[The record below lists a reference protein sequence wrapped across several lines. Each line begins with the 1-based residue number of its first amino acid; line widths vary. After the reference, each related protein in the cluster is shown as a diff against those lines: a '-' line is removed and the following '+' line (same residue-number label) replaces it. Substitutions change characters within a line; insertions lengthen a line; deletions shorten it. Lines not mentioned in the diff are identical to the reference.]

1 MSSYKFSDVFPVIK
15 RIVDFIRQIIV
26 GDPQPIF
33 VITATLLAEGHVL
46 ITGPIGSGKTTLARS
61 VAKAIGGTFS
71 RVQMSNET
79 LPSDLLGF
87 IVYTREGI
95 ANIVKGPIFANVVLL
110 DDINNAPPR
119 TLSALLQAMQEG
131 KVSLDGNVLELPK
144 PHLIIATM
152 NTTEAELGFM
162 PELSIVFL
170 DRFMSNVQTMYVS
183 KDEEKQ
189 VIKNSYM
196 IENMLTISKLA
207 PPVSLNE
214 LLMAISAV
222 REVYVDDAITD
233 YLLNLVYEIRR
244 DNRVMVP
251 ISTRGVISLYRLSQA
266 YALINGRS
274 YVVPDD
280 IKAMAY
286 PALSHR
292 IIIKPEFRDVIR
304 PADVIRDTIT
314 RIPVPR

>member
-1 MSSYKFSDVFPVIK
+1 MSSYKPSDVFPVIK
-15 RIVDFIRQIIV
+15 RIIDFIRQIIV

-87 IVYTREGI
+87 VVYTREGI
-95 ANIVKGPIFANVVLL
+95 ANIVKGSIFANVVLL

-162 PELSIVFL
+162 PELSLVFL
-170 DRFMSNVQTMYVS
+170 DRFMSNVQTMYVG
-183 KDEEKQ
+183 KYEEKQ

-196 IENMLTISKLA
+196 IEDMLTTSKLVS
-207 PPVSLNE
+207 PVSLSE
-214 LLMAISAV
+214 LLMAMSAV

-292 IIIKPEFRDVIR
+292 IVIKPEFRDVIR
-304 PADVIRDTIT
+304 PADVIRDAIN
-314 RIPVPR
+314 RVPVPR

>member
-196 IENMLTISKLA
+196 IENMLTMSKLA